1 MDRSGAQCRV
11 CASVKSSAAA
21 MRWCSVP
28 GSAAARIK
36 VGGCEAKSLCPNA
49 QTKTHVSTSLQSD
62 HSRILQQV
70 ASTPRARPTVY
81 AQRNAFPRPV
91 LLLYAPQAPCQ
102 PIAKR
107 HAAMEPLACK
117 DQMRTQAPCKNGMRP
132 LRPCLRVQVC
142 NAGRRMPGEGSRR
155 EEPLIRQR
163 QLHGSGACIVHS
175 DGQRPAHRHTNAC
188 TSAANRHGCGG
199 RACP

>member
-1 MDRSGAQCRV
+1 
-11 CASVKSSAAA
+11 
-21 MRWCSVP
+21 MRRLGDVESEAECT
-28 GSAAARIK
+28 
-36 VGGCEAKSLCPNA
+36 EAKRRRGSKSAGADRSLCPNA
-49 QTKTHVSTSLQSD
+49 QTKTHVSMSLQSYFAA
-62 HSRILQQV
+62 HGHCTARQSRSV
-70 ASTPRARPTVY
+70 FAAAKGVPMT
-81 AQRNAFPRPV
+81 RPV
-91 LLLYAPQAPCQ
+91 TPVHPTGQAPCQ
-102 PIAKR
+102 PIANR
-107 HAAMEPLACK
+107 HAAMEPLCTLACK
-117 DQMRTQAPCKNGMRP
+117 DQMRTQAPCKNGVRP
-132 LRPCLRVQVC
+132 LRPYLRVQVF

>member
-1 MDRSGAQCRV
+1 MLNPRLSALRRSGGEDQSRRV
-11 CASVKSSAAA
+11 RIEASAL
-21 MRWCSVP
+21 M
-28 GSAAARIK
+28 
-36 VGGCEAKSLCPNA
+36 
-49 QTKTHVSTSLQSD
+49 QTKTHVSMSLQS
-62 HSRILQQV
+62 HFAAHGHCTARQSRSV
-70 ASTPRARPTVY
+70 FAAAKGVPMT
-81 AQRNAFPRPV
+81 RPV
-91 LLLYAPQAPCQ
+91 TPVHPTGQAPCQ
-102 PIAKR
+102 PIANR
-107 HAAMEPLACK
+107 HAAMEPLCTLACK
-117 DQMRTQAPCKNGMRP
+117 DQMRTQAPCKNGVRP
-132 LRPCLRVQVC
+132 LRPYLRVQVF

>member
-1 MDRSGAQCRV
+1 
-11 CASVKSSAAA
+11 

-49 QTKTHVSTSLQSD
+49 QTKTHVSMSLQS
-62 HSRILQQV
+62 HFLQPV
-70 ASTPRARPTVY
+70 ANTPCAPSCRAS
-81 AQRNAFPRPV
+81 A
-91 LLLYAPQAPCQ
+91 
-102 PIAKR
+102 AKR
-107 HAAMEPLACK
+107 TRSHDPSCDSCTPHRQHASQLRGHAAMEPLCTLACK

-132 LRPCLRVQVC
+132 LRPCLRVQVF

-163 QLHGSGACIVHS
+163 QLHGSGACIVHL

-188 TSAANRHGCGG
+188 TSAANRRGCGG
-199 RACP
+199 RARP